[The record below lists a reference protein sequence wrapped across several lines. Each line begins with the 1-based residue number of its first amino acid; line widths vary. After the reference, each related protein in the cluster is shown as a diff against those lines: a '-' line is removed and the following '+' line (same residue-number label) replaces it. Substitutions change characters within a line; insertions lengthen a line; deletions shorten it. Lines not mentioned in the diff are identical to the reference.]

1 LAGEKMKKYEH
12 VPVNQKTK
20 NQLDEIGRKLSK
32 IRKVKSV
39 SYNEIVEYLLTLEG
53 EHIAQ
58 N

>member
-1 LAGEKMKKYEH
+1 MKKYEH